1 MAYFLGINEINK
13 VKESSLDD
21 NLTCLAQYDV
31 TNNFMR
37 EAHFCDS
44 RVTVK
49 NHSIIFQTK
58 RKVHKLLYSGKLP
71 SHNVAT
77 ELLESHNEIKV
88 SWKNRIKVKV
98 YEKKNTLLSISNND
112 DDDSMEFDN
121 GKKFIRFDHE
131 FSEIESTYFS
141 DDYIVIAT
149 GNFKICEEYN
159 EQEKRP
165 NYLILFKIIER
176 NEQKILMEVCRSNLN
191 ERFQNINN
199 VQKLK
204 INKNLPS
211 KLLIIM
217 QTITS
222 YSPVVAT
229 FDMNTLQFSSAINL
243 SYTENLLK
251 FFYTYQKI
259 LKEMIIVFEHND
271 LILHIIR
278 ESSDHKLYIY
288 KKILLTDMIDKDD
301 TDICDLSICNN
312 RNNEIILFCNTWGKD
327 DTKRS
332 VLVYELV
339 NDRMYRKLCISGRD
353 QLPNVIL
360 FFNTTGEEIFL
371 KEENKL
377 NVFVYKSQVRSL
389 KGICQL
395 VVNDQYTNEQ
405 LKQLSLPKYIFN
417 K

>member
-1 MAYFLGINEINK
+1 
-13 VKESSLDD
+13 
-21 NLTCLAQYDV
+21 
-31 TNNFMR
+31 
-37 EAHFCDS
+37 
-44 RVTVK
+44 
-49 NHSIIFQTK
+49 
-58 RKVHKLLYSGKLP
+58 
-71 SHNVAT
+71 
-77 ELLESHNEIKV
+77 
-88 SWKNRIKVKV
+88 
-98 YEKKNTLLSISNND
+98 
-112 DDDSMEFDN
+112 
-121 GKKFIRFDHE
+121 
-131 FSEIESTYFS
+131 
-141 DDYIVIAT
+141 
-149 GNFKICEEYN
+149 
-159 EQEKRP
+159 
-165 NYLILFKIIER
+165 
-176 NEQKILMEVCRSNLN
+176 MEVCRSNLN

-278 ESSDHKLYIY
+278 DSSDHKLYIY
-288 KKILLTDMIDKDD
+288 KKILLTDMIDKED
-301 TDICDLSICNN
+301 TDICDVSICNN

-339 NDRMYRKLCISGRD
+339 NDRMYKKLCISGRD

-371 KEENKL
+371 KEEK
-377 NVFVYKSQVRSL
+377 
-389 KGICQL
+389 
-395 VVNDQYTNEQ
+395 T
-405 LKQLSLPKYIFN
+405 
-417 K
+417 